1 MTREVSQWELLGR
14 FALAAA
20 LGAVVGIERES
31 RNHAAGIRTCA
42 LAALGACLFT
52 AIGAHGFTAEDA
64 AVDPTRIAAQVV
76 TGIGFIGAGAI
87 LRHGTSIRGLTTAA
101 ALWITA
107 ALGVAVGAGA
117 YIAAVSATAVGC
129 VVLIGARL
137 LKPMIARSS
146 SRVFE
151 VEYERGHGTLGPLMR
166 EFETSLNG
174 RLTQL
179 HIEDDDNEDGLRRV
193 AIDITTRDDPTLDD
207 IANRLRSRAEIHS
220 VRWFAR
226 R

>member
-1 MTREVSQWELLGR
+1 MGDVSQLELLGR

-20 LGAVVGIERES
+20 LGAIIGIERES

-42 LAALGACLFT
+42 LASLGACVFT
-52 AIGAHGFTAEDA
+52 AIGAHSFSTADA
-64 AVDPTRIAAQVV
+64 TVDPTRVAAQVV

-117 YIAAVSATAVGC
+117 YVAASSATAVAC
-129 VVLIGARL
+129 AVLVSARL
-137 LKPMIARSS
+137 VKPVFARSS
-146 SRVFE
+146 SKVLE

-166 EFETSLNG
+166 DLESSLNA
-174 RLTQL
+174 RLNDI
-179 HIEDDDNEDGLRRV
+179 HIEDDDRAQGLRRV
-193 AIDITTRDDPTLDD
+193 KLEIATRDDLVLEEF
-207 IANRLRSRAEIHS
+207 AHRLRSRSEIRS
-220 VRWFAR
+220 VRWSTR

>member
-1 MTREVSQWELLGR
+1 MRSISDWELLAR
-14 FALAAA
+14 FALAAV

-42 LAALGACLFT
+42 LAALGACVFT
-52 AIGAHGFTAEDA
+52 AIGAHGFTTADA

-117 YIAAVSATAVGC
+117 YMAAVSATAVGC
-129 VVLIGARL
+129 AVLVSARL
-137 LKPMIARSS
+137 VKPWFARSS
-146 SRVFE
+146 ARVLE

-166 EFETSLNG
+166 DIETSLHG
-174 RLTQL
+174 RLNQL
-179 HIEDDDNEDGLRRV
+179 HIEDDDAEDGLRRV
-193 AIDITTRDDPTLDD
+193 AIEITTRDDPMLD
-207 IANRLRSRAEIHS
+207 NLVHRLRSRAEIHS
-220 VRWFAR
+220 VRWFTR
-226 R
+226 H